1 MYIKAFNREHPADIV
16 TGNKWIADVDD
27 LFLCHHVNG
36 DHWVALRIELHMGKI
51 HVYDSICTHVSDK
64 EMKEACRPFM
74 RMIPALLN
82 KMLPAKTR
90 TKSGKQFAYIWHKK
104 IPQNEN
110 PGDCGVYS

>member
-1 MYIKAFNREHPADIV
+1 MYIKAFNGEHPADFV

-36 DHWVALRIELHMGKI
+36 DHWVALRIELHKGKI
-51 HVYDSICTHVSDK
+51 HMV
-64 EMKEACRPFM
+64 
-74 RMIPALLN
+74 
-82 KMLPAKTR
+82 PAKTR
-90 TKSGKQFAYIWHKK
+90 TK

>member
-51 HVYDSICTHVSDK
+51 HVYDMENSSLIFGTRRSPKMRTREIAVCTLDVH
-64 EMKEACRPFM
+64 
-74 RMIPALLN
+74 
-82 KMLPAKTR
+82 
-90 TKSGKQFAYIWHKK
+90 
-104 IPQNEN
+104 
-110 PGDCGVYS
+110 